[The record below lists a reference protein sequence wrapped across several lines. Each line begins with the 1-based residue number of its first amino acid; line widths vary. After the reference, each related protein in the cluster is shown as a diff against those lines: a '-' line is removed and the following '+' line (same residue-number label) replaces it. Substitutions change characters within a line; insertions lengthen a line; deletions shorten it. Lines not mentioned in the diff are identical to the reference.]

1 MKKLLLLVMAVT
13 FVGLSTGCIYST
25 EGEKLSL
32 VEDLPDT
39 EKWQTETGTYKDAY
53 VIYNQSTLFWIFPMF
68 NNNAR
73 YVLSSGGSVYYEFQD
88 PSDKND
94 IESKHGSP
102 SSLIPFWDRFGGK
115 IIFGIPISFF
125 IIGCLMRCFMP
136 SGVGGSLYVR
146 HDGEDLGPLSIKEA
160 KAMLS
165 KGELLADDKAWMGA
179 DGMRPL
185 NLVLKKY
192 PR

>member
-53 VIYNQSTLFWIFPMF
+53 IIYEQFTLFWIPMF
-68 NNNAR
+68 NNNVR
-73 YVLSSGGSVYYEFQD
+73 YVLSSEGSVYYEFQD

-115 IIFGIPISFF
+115 IIFGIPIFLL
-125 IIGCLMRCFMP
+125 IIGRMTRSEPKM
-136 SGVGGSLYVR
+136 YIR
-146 HDGEDLGPLSIKEA
+146 HDGEQLGPYTIEEA

-165 KGELLADDKAWMGA
+165 NGELLADDMAWYEGE
-179 DGMRPL
+179 DDWKTL
-185 NLVLKKY
+185 NQV
-192 PR
+192 PGIDSN